1 MTGYRPEIDGL
12 RAVAVLPVILFH
24 GGITG
29 FSGGFVGV
37 DVFFVISGY
46 LITSILLRE
55 MGQGRFSL
63 LRFWERRARRILPAL
78 LLVMAVCV
86 PFAWFW
92 MLPDQY
98 LAFSRSLIAV
108 SVFASNILFWRESGY
123 FAAAAEEKPLLHT
136 WSLAV
141 EEQFYILFPL
151 AVLLIWRLGRRALI
165 AAIALAGLLSLGLS
179 QYAAHASP
187 AANFYLLPTRAW
199 ELMAGALCALA
210 LDRRGVP
217 GSDALAGLGLVL
229 ILGAVVV
236 FDGATPFPSVWALV
250 PVGGTVLIVLFA
262 RPGGSVARGLSWRPV
277 VAVGLI
283 SYSAYLW
290 HQPLFAFA
298 RVRSLGVPD
307 TWLMLG
313 LAVLS
318 LGLAALSW
326 RLVEQPFRL
335 GPVPWLPRRRQIF
348 AAAGIAGAVFIG
360 IGAFGHAT
368 QGAAFRIDM
377 PEPLHASLHDRAFE
391 AACFNRAPGDDAPVR
406 DWFCTPAALDG
417 PARDRRV
424 AVIGDSHA
432 LSYLPG
438 LVAGLSDHG
447 IGVAFSGVAGCPPLK
462 DTFIY
467 RSDHLR
473 AVCNARNAQVF
484 EGLRAEGVEAVIL
497 IARWAMYAHGDL
509 PQSQRYMDTRYA
521 VRRDK
526 AHTLTVFVER
536 LTATLD
542 HLEQAGLPVWILHQ
556 PPLQAHEPSNLY
568 ARFLLQG
575 EGPDFLRRH
584 SLRREAHDA
593 LYAPTRAHLEA
604 EAAPRARV
612 ATLDPADRICG
623 EDICLIGTA
632 RQAVYIDRNHLSNPG
647 AAPVARILANQIAA
661 RLAADRY
668 DAHRPVACASGR
680 NCAPDPKPD
689 PKKDAPR

>member
-1 MTGYRPEIDGL
+1 MSYRPEIDGL
-12 RAVAVLPVILFH
+12 RAVAVVPVILFH
-24 GGITG
+24 GGISG

-63 LRFWERRARRILPAL
+63 WRFWERRARRILPAL
-78 LLVMAVCV
+78 VLVMVCCI
-86 PFAWFW
+86 PFAWMW

-141 EEQFYILFPL
+141 EEQFYILFP
-151 AVLLIWRLGRRALI
+151 
-165 AAIALAGLLSLGLS
+165 
-179 QYAAHASP
+179 
-187 AANFYLLPTRAW
+187 
-199 ELMAGALCALA
+199 
-210 LDRRGVP
+210 
-217 GSDALAGLGLVL
+217 
-229 ILGAVVV
+229 
-236 FDGATPFPSVWALV
+236 
-250 PVGGTVLIVLFA
+250 
-262 RPGGSVARGLSWRPV
+262 
-277 VAVGLI
+277 
-283 SYSAYLW
+283 
-290 HQPLFAFA
+290 
-298 RVRSLGVPD
+298 
-307 TWLMLG
+307 
-313 LAVLS
+313 
-318 LGLAALSW
+318 LAALSW

-438 LVAGLSDHG
+438 LVAGLADHG

>member
-12 RAVAVLPVILFH
+12 RAVAVVPVILFH
-24 GGITG
+24 GGISG

-63 LRFWERRARRILPAL
+63 WRFWERRARRILPAL
-78 LLVMAVCV
+78 VLVMVCCI
-86 PFAWFW
+86 PFAWMW

-136 WSLAV
+136 WWLAV

-298 RVRSLGVPD
+298 RIAIPGPPD

-313 LAVLS
+313 LAVSS

-326 RLVEQPFRL
+326 RFVEQPFRDRRGLFTGARLPVVLVPAVAVLVVIGVHGHL
-335 GPVPWLPRRRQIF
+335 GAGVPGRFPAQVQAIIDIRRGDTSDCRNRHGAADI
-348 AAAGIAGAVFIG
+348 AAGKSCVIG
-360 IGAFGHAT
+360 DTAQPPTLAI
-368 QGAAFRIDM
+368 
-377 PEPLHASLHDRAFE
+377 
-391 AACFNRAPGDDAPVR
+391 
-406 DWFCTPAALDG
+406 
-417 PARDRRV
+417 
-424 AVIGDSHA
+424 IGDSHA
-432 LSYLPG
+432 SMLTDALHDQLDASGRSALM
-438 LVAGLSDHG
+438 
-447 IGVAFSGVAGCPPLK
+447 FSGNWCAPLVNFATRVPRK
-462 DTFIY
+462 DRDCVGRTNAAINRIAVSETIETVLLVGQWSNY
-467 RSDHLR
+467 TTGTRSGD
-473 AVCNARNAQVF
+473 AETAAYTYTPEMPITGWNGDVGRNP
-484 EGLRAEGVEAVIL
+484 
-497 IARWAMYAHGDL
+497 AHFG
-509 PQSQRYMDTRYA
+509 
-521 VRRDK
+521 K
-526 AHTLTVFVER
+526 ALH
-536 LTATLD
+536 ATLD
-542 HLEQAGLPVWILHQ
+542 RLDAAGKSVVILLPVPDYALSVPQAAARIRLLGLSHGMLDRTMRDHLSRHAVALSLIESAGSGFAVDLFDPVPVFCDRERCSPLDSAGRPLYEDANHLGYPGARRLVGAMHAAGLLQTPILQ
-556 PPLQAHEPSNLY
+556 TP
-568 ARFLLQG
+568 
-575 EGPDFLRRH
+575 
-584 SLRREAHDA
+584 
-593 LYAPTRAHLEA
+593 
-604 EAAPRARV
+604 
-612 ATLDPADRICG
+612 
-623 EDICLIGTA
+623 
-632 RQAVYIDRNHLSNPG
+632 
-647 AAPVARILANQIAA
+647 
-661 RLAADRY
+661 
-668 DAHRPVACASGR
+668 
-680 NCAPDPKPD
+680 
-689 PKKDAPR
+689 

>member
-1 MTGYRPEIDGL
+1 
-12 RAVAVLPVILFH
+12 
-24 GGITG
+24 
-29 FSGGFVGV
+29 
-37 DVFFVISGY
+37 
-46 LITSILLRE
+46 
-55 MGQGRFSL
+55 
-63 LRFWERRARRILPAL
+63 
-78 LLVMAVCV
+78 
-86 PFAWFW
+86 
-92 MLPDQY
+92 
-98 LAFSRSLIAV
+98 
-108 SVFASNILFWRESGY
+108 
-123 FAAAAEEKPLLHT
+123 
-136 WSLAV
+136 
-141 EEQFYILFPL
+141 
-151 AVLLIWRLGRRALI
+151 
-165 AAIALAGLLSLGLS
+165 
-179 QYAAHASP
+179 
-187 AANFYLLPTRAW
+187 
-199 ELMAGALCALA
+199 
-210 LDRRGVP
+210 
-217 GSDALAGLGLVL
+217 
-229 ILGAVVV
+229 
-236 FDGATPFPSVWALV
+236 
-250 PVGGTVLIVLFA
+250 
-262 RPGGSVARGLSWRPV
+262 V

>member
-1 MTGYRPEIDGL
+1 MSYRPEIDGL
-12 RAVAVLPVILFH
+12 RAVAVVPVILFH
-24 GGITG
+24 GGISG

-63 LRFWERRARRILPAL
+63 WRFWERRARRILPAL
-78 LLVMAVCV
+78 VLVMVCCI
-86 PFAWFW
+86 PFAWMW

-217 GSDALAGLGLVL
+217 GSDALAGLGLAL

-438 LVAGLSDHG
+438 LVAGLADHG